1 MRSKLI
7 DFLLSMKTFRWGDR
21 MIKKLLDKFN
31 NTTLIKK
38 FLISY
43 ISIIAIPILA
53 VATISFKVIQKK
65 NLEDV
70 LKQNRYKLEAEC
82 ANVDRNIDIMGNVA
96 QVLMNNKDMLAYIGG
111 SEEFTVEELVNFN
124 ITTKKEIMNLQYNN
138 SMLKSIN
145 IFTDNGYVVNEL
157 WPLIY
162 RENRVKNN
170 TWYEKTLENKNRVYW
185 DINHYDNDISKAV
198 ATNEGEPNL
207 VVSLNR
213 ELRYPEDKHIG
224 IIRIDMLSKVF
235 FPKMFE
241 NPNDDSSEMLL
252 VNKNGKMYGNVDNA
266 FEQNTRFN
274 KKKFFTT
281 FEDTVKNDSGMFSF
295 KDGFTEY
302 TVVYKE
308 APLENTYLVSIIALD
323 KINGSIKYTRNL
335 LVIGTMLLIGMLS
348 LIVYYITNII
358 LRRLYIIIKSLKRVR
373 GGDLDVDIP
382 VYSNDEIGLLA
393 HHFRQLVNKINVLI
407 KDSIDKKTVT
417 KEAELKALKNQL
429 DAHFLYNTLENIR
442 MMAEIEENYTVSDSL
457 ASLGEMMRYN
467 MKWDRDYVPL
477 FEEINHI
484 KNYIALMAIRFEHNI
499 NLKINIEEKLMDK
512 EVLKLSLQPLVEN
525 SVKHGLI
532 KKLVKEDGT
541 IVIEGKEDEKYTY
554 ITIIDNGCGIEDDTL
569 AELKEFLDS
578 NEQNTKHGLGMK
590 NVNERI
596 KIYYGE
602 HYGIDIVSRKNYF
615 TRIILK
621 LPR

>member
-1 MRSKLI
+1 
-7 DFLLSMKTFRWGDR
+7 

>member
-1 MRSKLI
+1 
-7 DFLLSMKTFRWGDR
+7 MKTFKWGER
-21 MIKKLLDKFN
+21 MIKKLIAKFN
-31 NTTLIKK
+31 NTTLVKK

-43 ISIIAIPILA
+43 ISVIAIPILA
-53 VATISFKVIQKK
+53 VVSISYGTIQKR
-65 NLEDV
+65 NREDS
-70 LKQNRYKLEAEC
+70 LKQSDYKLDAEYQ
-82 ANVDRNIDIMGNVA
+82 NIYRNMSIMGNIIQIVI
-96 QVLMNNKDMLAYIGG
+96 NNKEMLAFIGG
-111 SEEFTVEELVNFN
+111 TEEYSTEELVKFN
-124 ITTKKEIMNLQYNN
+124 NTTYKDIVSLQYNN
-138 SMLKSIN
+138 AMIEGIN
-145 IFTDNGYVVNEL
+145 IFTDNEKVKEI

-162 RENRVKNN
+162 RENRIKDNQWFQKTLDNN
-170 TWYEKTLENKNRVYW
+170 TKVYW
-185 DINHYDNDISKAV
+185 DINHLENDINKAV
-198 ATNEGEPNL
+198 VTNEGEPNQ

-224 IIRIDMLSKVF
+224 IVRINMASKNF
-235 FPKMFE
+235 FPKMYE
-241 NPNDDSSEMLL
+241 NPSDDSNEMLL
-252 VNKNGKMYGNVDNA
+252 VNKNGKMYGNKDNA
-266 FEQNTRFN
+266 FEQNTMLN
-274 KKKFFTT
+274 KTKFFKS
-281 FEDTVKNDSGMFSF
+281 FQDQVKGNNGMFSY

-302 TVVYKE
+302 TVAYKASPIE
-308 APLENTYLVSIIALD
+308 DCYLVNIID
-323 KINGSIKYTRNL
+323 IGKVNSGIKYTRNL
-335 LVIGTMLLIGMLS
+335 FVIGTIFLIVMLS
-348 LIVYYITNII
+348 LIIYYITNII
-358 LRRLYIIIKSLKRVR
+358 LRRLYIIIKSLKKVR
-373 GGDLDVDIP
+373 GGDLNVEIP

-477 FEEINHI
+477 FEEVNHI

-499 NLKINIEEKLMDK
+499 NLRINIDERLMDK

-541 IVIEGKEDEKYTY
+541 IVIDGKEDQEFTY
-554 ITIIDNGCGIEDDTL
+554 ITITDNGCGIDEGSL
-569 AELKEFLDS
+569 IELKEFLNS
-578 NEQNTKHGLGMK
+578 SEQNTKHGLGMK

-602 HYGIDIVSRKNYF
+602 YYGIDIVSKEGYF
-615 TRIILK
+615 TKIILK

>member
-1 MRSKLI
+1 MLRKLI
-7 DFLLSMKTFRWGDR
+7 G
-21 MIKKLLDKFN
+21 KFN
-31 NTTLIKK
+31 NTTLVKK

-43 ISIIAIPILA
+43 ISVIAIPILA
-53 VATISFKVIQKK
+53 VVSISYGTIQKRNK
-65 NLEDV
+65 EDA
-70 LKQNRYKLEAEC
+70 LKQSDYKLEAEYQ
-82 ANVDRNIDIMGNVA
+82 NIYRNMSIMGNIIQIVI
-96 QVLMNNKDMLAYIGG
+96 NNKEMLAFIGG
-111 SEEFTVEELVNFN
+111 TEEYSTEELVKFN
-124 ITTKKEIMNLQYNN
+124 NTTYKDIVSLQYNN
-138 SMLKSIN
+138 AMIEGIN
-145 IFTDNGYVVNEL
+145 IFTDNEKVNEI

-162 RENRVKNN
+162 RESRIKDNL
-170 TWYEKTLENKNRVYW
+170 WFQKTLENNTKVYW
-185 DINHYDNDISKAV
+185 DINHFDRDINKAV
-198 ATNEGEPNL
+198 VTNEGEPNQI
-207 VVSLNR
+207 VSLNR

-224 IIRIDMLSKVF
+224 VVRINMASKNF
-235 FPKMFE
+235 FPKMYE
-241 NPNDDSSEMLL
+241 NPNDDSNEMLL
-252 VNKNGKMYGNVDNA
+252 VNKNGKMYGNKDNA
-266 FEQNTRFN
+266 FEQNAKFN
-274 KKKFFTT
+274 KTKFFNA
-281 FEDTVKNDSGMFSF
+281 FQDKIQGSDGRFSY

-302 TVVYKE
+302 TVVYKA
-308 APLENTYLVSIIALD
+308 APIEDCYLVNVIDIGKVNS
-323 KINGSIKYTRNL
+323 SIKYTRNL
-335 LVIGTMLLIGMLS
+335 FVIGTIFLIVMLS
-348 LIVYYITNII
+348 LIIYYITNII
-358 LRRLYIIIKSLKRVR
+358 LRRLYIIIKSLKKVR
-373 GGDLDVDIP
+373 GGDLNVEIP

-477 FEEINHI
+477 FEEVNHI

-499 NLKINIEEKLMDK
+499 NLKINIDEKLMDK

-525 SVKHGLI
+525 AVKHGLS

-541 IVIEGKEDEKYTY
+541 IVVDGKEDEEFTY
-554 ITIIDNGCGIEDDTL
+554 ITITDNGCGIDEDSL
-569 AELKEFLDS
+569 IELKEFLNS

-590 NVNERI
+590 NVYERI

-602 HYGIDIVSRKNYF
+602 YYGIDIVSKKGYF
-615 TRIILK
+615 TKIILK

>member
-1 MRSKLI
+1 
-7 DFLLSMKTFRWGDR
+7 
-21 MIKKLLDKFN
+21 MIKKLIEKFN

-43 ISIIAIPILA
+43 ISVIAIPILA
-53 VATISFKVIQKK
+53 VVSISYGTIQKR
-65 NLEDV
+65 NREDI
-70 LKQNRYKLEAEC
+70 LKQSDYKLDAEYQ
-82 ANVDRNIDIMGNVA
+82 NIYRNMSIMGNIIQIVI
-96 QVLMNNKDMLAYIGG
+96 NNKEMLAFIGG
-111 SEEFTVEELVNFN
+111 TEEYSAEELVKFN
-124 ITTKKEIMNLQYNN
+124 NTTYKDIVSLQYNN
-138 SMLKSIN
+138 AMIEGIN
-145 IFTDNGYVVNEL
+145 IFTDNEKVNEI

-162 RENRVKNN
+162 RENRIKDNL
-170 TWYEKTLENKNRVYW
+170 WFQKTLENNTKVYW
-185 DINHYDNDISKAV
+185 DINHFDRDINKAV
-198 ATNEGEPNL
+198 VTNEGDPKQ

-224 IIRIDMLSKVF
+224 IVRINMDSKNF
-235 FPKMFE
+235 FPKMYE
-241 NPNDDSSEMLL
+241 NSNDDSNEMLL
-252 VNKNGKMYGNVDNA
+252 VNKNGKMYGNKDNA
-266 FEQNTRFN
+266 FEQNSKFN
-274 KKKFFTT
+274 KTKFFDAFQEKTQG
-281 FEDTVKNDSGMFSF
+281 NNGRFSY

-302 TVVYKE
+302 TVAYKA
-308 APLENTYLVSIIALD
+308 APIEDCYLVSIID
-323 KINGSIKYTRNL
+323 IGKVNGSIKYTRNL
-335 LVIGTMLLIGMLS
+335 FVIGTIFLIVMLS
-348 LIVYYITNII
+348 LIIYYITNII
-358 LRRLYIIIKSLKRVR
+358 LRRLYIIIRSLKKVR
-373 GGDLDVDIP
+373 GGDLNVEIP

-457 ASLGEMMRYN
+457 ASLGDMMRYN

-484 KNYIALMAIRFEHNI
+484 KNYIALMGIRFEHDI
-499 NLKINIEEKLMDK
+499 NLRINIDEKLMDK

-525 SVKHGLI
+525 AVKHGLS

-541 IVIEGKEDEKYTY
+541 IVVDGKEDEQFTY
-554 ITIIDNGCGIEDDTL
+554 ITITDNGCGIDEASL
-569 AELKEFLDS
+569 IELKEFLNS
-578 NEQNTKHGLGMK
+578 SEQNTKHGLGMK
-590 NVNERI
+590 NVYERI

-602 HYGIDIVSRKNYF
+602 YYGIDIVSKKDYF
-615 TRIILK
+615 TKIILK